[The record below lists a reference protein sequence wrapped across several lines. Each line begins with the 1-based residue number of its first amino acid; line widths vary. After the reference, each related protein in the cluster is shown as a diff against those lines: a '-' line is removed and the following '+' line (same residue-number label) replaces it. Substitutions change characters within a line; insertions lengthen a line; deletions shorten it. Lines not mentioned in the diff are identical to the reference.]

1 MPRTPPAGPHFQID
15 INGKTYGGNLTQA
28 VWDAILEGQRDAE
41 TNIGSLVSGY
51 NEVRAAASVAQVTA
65 DAAQQQAADVGQEA
79 LPFSAS
85 VSPGYATGAAKV
97 NITTNSVT
105 VTPNGGVAPYSYAW
119 TYVSG
124 DAFTVLSPTSATT
137 AFRSTSASEG
147 VYKCTVTDSTP
158 GTPLTAS
165 VNVGISTSTTVD

>member
-1 MPRTPPAGPHFQID
+1 MPRTPPSGPHFQIE

-105 VTPNGGVAPYSYAW
+105 V
-119 TYVSG
+119 
-124 DAFTVLSPTSATT
+124 D
-137 AFRSTSASEG
+137 R
-147 VYKCTVTDSTP
+147 K
-158 GTPLTAS
+158 S
-165 VNVGISTSTTVD
+165 VV